1 VLTVD
6 PSLVTV
12 TPCPTYDF
20 NSVRTALRECL
31 APLGGMQRF
40 VHPGMRVLLKPNL
53 LTATPIEKGVT
64 THPAIVE
71 VVGELVQAA
80 GGEVWIGD
88 SPAAPINEGY
98 DVWQVSGMQAVAEK
112 LNARILPFEGARK
125 KDVNGHDYFIARPI
139 FEADLVINLPK
150 LKTHTLTLYTG
161 AVKNLFGVIT
171 GGRKRELHVR
181 APGVTDF
188 SKILVDILE
197 LVKPQLNIMDGVLGL
212 EGYGPGT
219 GGTPHPYKI
228 MAASTDAVALDSV
241 LSSAMGFKTG
251 EVLHLAQAENR
262 GLGAYQSES
271 IRVESQPETL
281 NFGKVSL
288 PKGMRLLD
296 VPSWLSAPL
305 QGQIKLTP
313 QIDPAKCTG
322 CGTCVDACPADVITK
337 AQPAQFDLSRC
348 IGCMCC
354 VEVCPQSALSPKR
367 NWLAKLVGVH

>member
-1 VLTVD
+1 MD
-6 PSLVTV
+6 PSLVTFS
-12 TPCPTYDF
+12 PCPDYNID
-20 NSVRTALRECL
+20 SVRIALQTCL

-40 VHPGMRVLLKPNL
+40 VRPGMRVLLKPNL
-53 LTATPIEKGVT
+53 LTATTPERGVL

-71 VVGELVQAA
+71 AVGELVKAA
-80 GGEVWIGD
+80 GGELWIGD
-88 SPAAPINEGY
+88 SPAAPLNEGY
-98 DVWQVSGMQAVAEK
+98 DVWQVSGMQAIAKK
-112 LNARILPFEGARK
+112 LGARLLQFEGAIK
-125 KDVNGHDYFIARPI
+125 KELHGHDYFIARPVL
-139 FEADLVINLPK
+139 EADLVINLPK

-188 SKILVDILE
+188 SRILVDILE

-241 LSSAMGFKTG
+241 LSRAMGFKTG
-251 EVLHLAQAENR
+251 EVLHLAQAESR
-262 GLGAYQSES
+262 GLGAH
-271 IRVESQPETL
+271 QPERIRIEGDHSL
-281 NFGKVSL
+281 LEFGKLSL
-288 PKGMRLLD
+288 PRGMRLLD
-296 VPSWLSAPL
+296 VPSWISKPL
-305 QGQIKLTP
+305 HGQIKLTP
-313 QIDPAKCTG
+313 QIDAAKCTG
-322 CGTCVDACPADVITK
+322 CGTCTDACPADVITK
-337 AQPAQFDLSRC
+337 AQPARFDLSRC

-367 NWLAKLVGVH
+367 NWLAKLVGVK

>member
-1 VLTVD
+1 MD

-12 TPCPTYDF
+12 TPCPAYET
-20 NSVRTALRECL
+20 NSIRTSLIECL
-31 APLGGMQRF
+31 APLGGIERF
-40 VHPGMRVLLKPNL
+40 VRPGMRVLLKPNL
-53 LTATPIEKGVT
+53 LTATTLERGVL
-64 THPAIVE
+64 THPAVVE
-71 VVGELVQAA
+71 AVGELVKAA
-80 GGEVWIGD
+80 GGELWIGD
-88 SPAAPINEGY
+88 SPAAPLNEGY

-112 LNARILPFEGARK
+112 LGARLLQFEGAVK
-125 KDVNGHDYFIARPI
+125 KEIDGHDYFIARPVLD
-139 FEADLVINLPK
+139 ADLVINLPK

-219 GGTPHPYKI
+219 GGTPHQYKI

-241 LSSAMGFKTG
+241 LSRAMGFRTG
-251 EVLHLAQAENR
+251 EVLHLEQAENR
-262 GLGAYQSES
+262 GLGMHQPES
-271 IRVESQPETL
+271 FRVESRPETL
-281 NFGKVSL
+281 NFGKLSL

-305 QGQIKLTP
+305 RGQIKLTP
-313 QIDPAKCTG
+313 QIDPSKCTG

-337 AQPAQFDLSRC
+337 AQPAQFNLTRC

-367 NWLAKLVGVH
+367 NWLAKLVGVK

>member
-1 VLTVD
+1 MD

-12 TPCPTYDF
+12 TPCPAYDF

-40 VHPGMRVLLKPNL
+40 VRPGMRVLLKPNL

-71 VVGELVQAA
+71 AVGELVKSA

-88 SPAAPINEGY
+88 SPAAALNEGY
-98 DVWQVSGMQAVAEK
+98 DVWQISGMQTVAEK
-112 LNARILPFEGARK
+112 LGARLLQFEGAVK
-125 KDVNGHDYFIARPI
+125 KNLNNHDYFIARPVLD
-139 FEADLVINLPK
+139 ADLIINLPK

-219 GGTPHPYKI
+219 GGMPHQYKI

-241 LSSAMGFKTG
+241 LSRAMGFKIG
-251 EVLHLAQAENR
+251 EVLHLAQAENH
-262 GLGAYQSES
+262 GLGAHQPEN
-271 IRVESQPETL
+271 IRVEAQPETL
-281 NFGKVSL
+281 NFGKLSL
-288 PKGMRLLD
+288 PKGLRLLD

-313 QIDPAKCTG
+313 RIDASKCTG
-322 CGTCVDACPADVITK
+322 CGTCADACPVDVITK
-337 AQPAQFDLSRC
+337 AQPAQFELSRC

-354 VEVCPQSALSPKR
+354 VEVCPQSALSPHR
-367 NWLAKLVGVH
+367 NWLAKLVGVK